1 MWLVIYN
8 KKIKRYYTK
17 FFESKEDKLKYKRK
31 LYYID
36 YLILIEDSDDIEY
49 TS

>member
-17 FFESKEDKLKYKRK
+17 FFETKEEKTKYKNK
-31 LYYID
+31 LYFID

>member
-17 FFESKEDKLKYKRK
+17 FFETKEEETKYKNK
-31 LYYID
+31 LYFID
-36 YLILIEDSDDIEY
+36 YLILIEDSDDIEF